1 MPDEAGAPVA
11 SVFPILALRLR
22 AALNT
27 SDNPGDLPRQPFCR
41 LLQSYCSSKQEV
53 IPLKR
58 SIPRLVVVLGLFV
71 LATAQLVRAQDSS
84 SDPAKIDKSKFIG
97 QTLAGQA
104 AAAPAQESLPALVRR
119 VKPSVVSVLT
129 YDAKGEPL
137 ISGTGFFIRA
147 GEVITNM
154 HVIRGAHRV
163 EIHTLDGK
171 GRTYPVDGAL
181 AVDEEADLAL
191 LSVDLPAERSRPLT
205 FASALPDEGEQ
216 IFVIGNPL
224 RLEGSVS
231 EGIVAAVREVPDLGR
246 IIQITAPVSH
256 GNSGSPLLNMRGQV
270 VGIVTVKVTNGQN
283 INLALGGARITALE
297 KGKLMSFDQVGAKN
311 RSATQPE
318 LLAELWY
325 RGGIDSLWLG
335 NYDSALNYFETAAN
349 RNPRRPETWIQIGY
363 CKVKQGRNDE
373 AIRAYRRA
381 LQLKPTSADT
391 YNKLGDAFYYGAHFN
406 EAIDAYRQAAR
417 LRPDQAEAYYNLGLA
432 YLEIGDR
439 QSALAQSRVLD
450 SIDPELNKKLLAELQ
465 R

>member
-1 MPDEAGAPVA
+1 
-11 SVFPILALRLR
+11 
-22 AALNT
+22 LN
-27 SDNPGDLPRQPFCR
+27 
-41 LLQSYCSSKQEV
+41 
-53 IPLKR
+53 R
-58 SIPRLVVVLGLFV
+58 SIPRLAVVPSLFV
-71 LATAQLVRAQDSS
+71 LAAAQLVCAQNSSAAGKSDELKFVEQSSQDS
-84 SDPAKIDKSKFIG
+84 
-97 QTLAGQA
+97 
-104 AAAPAQESLPALVRR
+104 LPNLVRR

-137 ISGTGFFIRA
+137 ISGSGFFIKT
-147 GEVITNM
+147 GEVVTNM

-163 EIHTLDGK
+163 EIHTLEGK
-171 GRTYPVDGAL
+171 GRTYPVAGAL

-191 LSVDLPAERSRPLT
+191 LSVELPPERSRPLT
-205 FASALPDEGEQ
+205 FASTLPDEGEQ
-216 IFVIGNPL
+216 VFVIGNPL

-231 EGIVAAVREVPDLGR
+231 DGIVSAVREVPDLGR

-270 VGIVTVKVTNGQN
+270 IGIVTVKVTNGQN
-283 INLALGGARITALE
+283 INLALGVARIAALT
-297 KGKLMSFDQVGAKN
+297 KGPLLSFDQIAARNKSV
-311 RSATQPE
+311 TQPE

-373 AIRAYRRA
+373 AIRAYKRA

-391 YNKLGDAFYYGAHFN
+391 YNKMGDAYFFGAHFG

-417 LRPDQAEAYYNLGLA
+417 LRPDQPEAYYNLGLA

-439 QSALAQSRVLD
+439 ESALAQSRLLEP
-450 SIDPELNKKLLAELQ
+450 IDRELNKKLLAELQ